1 MKESASWVLSSPSAL
16 TPTLSPAGERET
28 DRRRRETMKP
38 LVHTDGREVR
48 SKHTAEAD
56 VVVVGSGPAGA
67 SVARE
72 CALAG
77 LDVIVLEEGHATRP
91 EDFKASGFQA
101 MASLYRDLGT
111 SVAFGPTVIPF
122 LQGRAVGGTSVINGA
137 ISWKLPR
144 DVHDGWVKEDAA
156 LADAVPF
163 EAIASAEIEVEE
175 RLNVRPTDP
184 AIAGAKNL
192 LLAKGAKALGLEHRP
207 IRRNVKGCE
216 GTGRCLQGCPKGAKL
231 SVERTYLPD
240 AVERGARLFS
250 GVTVQRVRV
259 ERGRAVAVRGRAA
272 GGGELEVRA
281 RRAVVLAASAIQ
293 TPMLL
298 RQSGL
303 TRGPVG
309 DGLMA
314 HPGVSVTGRFETA
327 VHNHLGAT
335 QGHEVTGLRHE
346 GIKIEALGFD
356 LSLLASR
363 VPGAGKEFAHR
374 LTELDRY
381 GVWGAALKAEARG
394 TVRSV
399 GGRALVRYA
408 LTANDVKKARRA
420 KRVLADLF
428 LAAGATEVYPELAGF
443 PVVRDRAQAAAIET
457 SGPLDASA
465 YAMSMTHLFGTARMG
480 SDPARSVVGLDF
492 QHHDVGGLYVADSS
506 VFPAN
511 TGVNPQIAIMALA
524 QLCARGLIRKA
535 A

>member
-1 MKESASWVLSSPSAL
+1 MSA
-16 TPTLSPAGERET
+16 
-28 DRRRRETMKP
+28 
-38 LVHTDGREVR
+38 LVHTDGREVK
-48 SKHTAEAD
+48 SSLTAEAD
-56 VVVVGSGPAGA
+56 IVVVGSGPAGA
-67 SVARE
+67 AVARE

-77 LDVIVLEEGHATRP
+77 LDVVILEEGHEARP
-91 EDFKASGFQA
+91 ADFQASGFKA
-101 MASLYRDLGT
+101 MATLYRDLGT

-144 DVHDGWVKEDAA
+144 DVHAGWVKEDAA
-156 LADAVPF
+156 LGDALPF
-163 EAIASAEIEVEE
+163 EAIARAEAEVEE
-175 RLNVRPTDP
+175 RLNIRPTDP
-184 AIAGAKNL
+184 AVAGPKNL
-192 LLAKGAKALGLEHRP
+192 LLAKGAEALGLEHRP

-231 SVERTYLPD
+231 SVDRTYLPD
-240 AVERGARLFS
+240 AVERGARLFA
-250 GVTVQRVRV
+250 GVTVRHVRV
-259 ERGRAVAVRGRAA
+259 EKGRAVSVVGRAA
-272 GGGELEVRA
+272 GGGSVEVRA

-314 HPGVSVTGRFETA
+314 HPGVSVTGRFESA
-327 VHNHLGAT
+327 VNNHLGAT

-356 LSLLASR
+356 LSILASR
-363 VPGAGKEFAHR
+363 VPGVGREFAHR
-374 LTELDRY
+374 LTELHRY
-381 GVWGAALKAEARG
+381 GVWGAALRAEARG

-408 LTANDVKKARRA
+408 LTPHDVKKARRA

-428 LAAGATEVYPELAGF
+428 LAAGATEVYPELPGI
-443 PVVRDRAQAAAIET
+443 PVVRDRQQAAAIET
-457 SGPLDASA
+457 SGPLNASA
-465 YAMSMTHLFGTARMG
+465 YAMSMTHLFGTARLG

-492 QHHDVGGLYVADSS
+492 QHHDVAGLYVADSS
-506 VFPAN
+506 VFPGN
-511 TGVNPQIAIMALA
+511 TGVNPQVAIMALA
-524 QLCARGLIRKA
+524 HLCARGLISGALRKA